1 MALGGATKKLQQI
14 VDMAEETY
22 KRLNELRE
30 QVQEMRKTVIDT
42 NRRVR
47 ELERTVDDQGSLI
60 EALARDADVDMDR
73 VLAEAAIEEAEP
85 AEQPVPDARAEGDG
99 PDGAT
104 EATVGDAEAE
114 GGDDAGSDAVEG
126 N

>member
-22 KRLNELRE
+22 KRLNELRD
-30 QVQEMRKTVIDT
+30 QVQEMRQTVIDT

-47 ELERTVDDQGSLI
+47 RLERTVDDQGALV
-60 EALARDADVDMDR
+60 EALARDADVDVEQ

-85 AEQPVPDARAEGDG
+85 AGSESVPDARADAADDGSGSDGD
-99 PDGAT
+99 DV
-104 EATVGDAEAE
+104 VGGAE
-114 GGDDAGSDAVEG
+114 GTGS
-126 N
+126 

>member
-47 ELERTVDDQGSLI
+47 ELERTVDDQASLV
-60 EALARDADVDMDR
+60 EALARDADVDVDR

-85 AEQPVPDARAEGDG
+85 VEQAVPDGRAGGDD

-104 EATVGDAEAE
+104 DATVGDAEAE
-114 GGDDAGSDAVEG
+114 ESEDASGDAAKDA
-126 N
+126 

>member
-22 KRLNELRE
+22 KRLNEVRE
-30 QVQEMRKTVIDT
+30 QIEGMRRTVIGT

-47 ELERTVDDQGSLI
+47 ELERTVDDQRALI
-60 EALARDADVDMDR
+60 EALAHDADVDVEQ

-85 AEQPVPDARAEGDG
+85 VEPDVPDARA
-99 PDGAT
+99 DGA
-104 EATVGDAEAE
+104 ADAEEAGAAIEGAE
-114 GGDDAGSDAVEG
+114 DDDA
-126 N
+126 

>member
-22 KRLNELRE
+22 KRLNELRD
-30 QVQEMRKTVIDT
+30 QVQQMRETVIDT

-47 ELERTVDDQGSLI
+47 RLERDLDDQGALV
-60 EALARDADVDMDR
+60 EALARDADVDVEQ

-85 AEQPVPDARAEGDG
+85 GEPDPAPDARADAGEDDGSRTDEG
-99 PDGAT
+99 
-104 EATVGDAEAE
+104 VVDAE
-114 GGDDAGSDAVEG
+114 GTGS
-126 N
+126 

>member
-22 KRLNELRE
+22 ERLNELRE
-30 QVQEMRKTVIDT
+30 QVHQMRRTVIDT

-47 ELERTVDDQGSLI
+47 NLERTVDDQRALI
-60 EALARDADVDMDR
+60 EALARDADVDVKQ

-85 AEQPVPDARAEGDG
+85 VETAPPDARAEGETG
-99 PDGAT
+99 T
-104 EATVGDAEAE
+104 EATGNTADEDDVVEAE
-114 GGDDAGSDAVEG
+114 EG
-126 N
+126 HDSS